1 MVSLAQTK
9 IVDLAKDLDVKPTD
23 VVHALQEMGIH
34 LKNYQGISL
43 DEPTTRTLRKLITS
57 KMVAAP
63 PAAAKPAAP
72 AAAAAAPAAAAA
84 APAAPA
90 APAAA
95 KRPAQRKPAAEPA
108 APAAPAAEAPA
119 PTPAPTLAPL
129 AEAPAEPVSKQIALG
144 DTITVRDLAAKLNTE
159 AADVIRR
166 LVTMGH
172 LATVNQTLTRDVATK
187 VAGLYGFE
195 VQTAVKAVAAPEA
208 QRRQTVVKRRVVS
221 RPLQPRP
228 PVVTIL
234 GHVDHGKTTLLDAI
248 RKTDVVSTEFGG
260 ITQHIGAYQ
269 TEISTQEGSKRIT
282 FVDTPGHA
290 AFTQMRAR
298 GAQVTDIV
306 ILVVAADDGVMP
318 QTIEAINH
326 ARAAKVPII
335 VAVNKVDK
343 EDANVDRTKQQLMEH
358 GLVPEEWGG
367 ETIIVEMSAREK
379 LGVDDLLEMITLV
392 AEMEEIKADP
402 AAPVAGTII
411 EAKMERGR
419 GPVSTVLV
427 QEGTLKLGDVIVANT
442 AWGRIRAMTDDR
454 GRKVIKAGPSS
465 PVEVIGLSSVPMA
478 GDKIEI
484 VKDEREAREITDAR
498 QEKARDERV
507 SLTDT
512 KQHVSL
518 QDILKQL
525 AAGTVKQLNII
536 LKADVQGSAEVLRD
550 SLSNLTT
557 VNNEV
562 TIDVL
567 HTGIG
572 AIGESD
578 VMLASASDA
587 VVIGFNVKVDPKA
600 KRIADDDGIDVRIYN
615 IIYELLDDMKAA
627 LRGMLEPVY
636 EERILG
642 NAEVRALFRSPRG
655 AIAGCI
661 VTDGR
666 LVRGSE
672 IRILRGK
679 EEVFKGKLSSLR
691 HIKEDVR
698 EMAAGFEC
706 GLMIDGFNAYQE
718 GDVIQAFA
726 MEEVHRA

>member
-1 MVSLAQTK
+1 MFLRGGG
-9 IVDLAKDLDVKPTD
+9 P
-23 VVHALQEMGIH
+23 
-34 LKNYQGISL
+34 LK
-43 DEPTTRTLRKLITS
+43 T
-57 KMVAAP
+57 P
-63 PAAAKPAAP
+63 PP
-72 AAAAAAPAAAAA
+72 
-84 APAAPA
+84 
-90 APAAA
+90 
-95 KRPAQRKPAAEPA
+95 
-108 APAAPAAEAPA
+108 
-119 PTPAPTLAPL
+119 PL
-129 AEAPAEPVSKQIALG
+129 NG
-144 DTITVRDLAAKLNTE
+144 G
-159 AADVIRR
+159 
-166 LVTMGH
+166 GH
-172 LATVNQTLTRDVATK
+172 
-187 VAGLYGFE
+187 
-195 VQTAVKAVAAPEA
+195 
-208 QRRQTVVKRRVVS
+208 
-221 RPLQPRP
+221 
-228 PVVTIL
+228 
-234 GHVDHGKTTLLDAI
+234 
-248 RKTDVVSTEFGG
+248 
-260 ITQHIGAYQ
+260 
-269 TEISTQEGSKRIT
+269 
-282 FVDTPGHA
+282 
-290 AFTQMRAR
+290 
-298 GAQVTDIV
+298 
-306 ILVVAADDGVMP
+306 
-318 QTIEAINH
+318 
-326 ARAAKVPII
+326 
-335 VAVNKVDK
+335 
-343 EDANVDRTKQQLMEH
+343 
-358 GLVPEEWGG
+358 
-367 ETIIVEMSAREK
+367 
-379 LGVDDLLEMITLV
+379 
-392 AEMEEIKADP
+392 
-402 AAPVAGTII
+402 
-411 EAKMERGR
+411 
-419 GPVSTVLV
+419 
-427 QEGTLKLGDVIVANT
+427 
-442 AWGRIRAMTDDR
+442 
-454 GRKVIKAGPSS
+454 
-465 PVEVIGLSSVPMA
+465 
-478 GDKIEI
+478 
-484 VKDEREAREITDAR
+484 
-498 QEKARDERV
+498 ERV

>member
-1 MVSLAQTK
+1 MAQTK